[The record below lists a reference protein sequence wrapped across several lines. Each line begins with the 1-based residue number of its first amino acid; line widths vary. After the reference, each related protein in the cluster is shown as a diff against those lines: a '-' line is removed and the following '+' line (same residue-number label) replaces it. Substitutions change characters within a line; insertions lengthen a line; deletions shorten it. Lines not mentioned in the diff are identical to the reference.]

1 MIITIAGTLITCIGT
16 GVAIN
21 QASKAKGYTE
31 QIKFDVRK
39 INLST
44 SVEQIKRAQDDIR
57 ALPTSSENTP
67 RGIKP
72 KEVISSIRVRFDSV
86 LGLISNTGEDRD
98 IRETLA
104 LAQQQLNV
112 YESSVDKNAFEATP
126 IYELQS
132 LVQDAVSAA
141 NARIYQ
147 LEGKA

>member
-16 GVAIN
+16 AVAIK
-21 QASKAKGYTE
+21 QASKAKEYTE

-44 SVEQIKRAQDDIR
+44 AVEQIRRAQDDIR
-57 ALPTSSENTP
+57 ALPTSSDNTP

-72 KEVISSIRVRFDSV
+72 KEVISSIRVRFDNV

-98 IRETLA
+98 IRETLS
-104 LAQQQLNV
+104 LAQGQLNA
-112 YESSVDKNAFEATP
+112 YESSVDKKAFEATP

>member
-1 MIITIAGTLITCIGT
+1 
-16 GVAIN
+16 
-21 QASKAKGYTE
+21 
-31 QIKFDVRK
+31 
-39 INLST
+39 LST
-44 SVEQIKRAQDDIR
+44 AVEQIRRAQDDIR
-57 ALPTSSENTP
+57 ALPTSSDNTP

-72 KEVISSIRVRFDSV
+72 KEVISSIRVRFDNV

-98 IRETLA
+98 IRETLS
-104 LAQQQLNV
+104 LAQGQLNA
-112 YESSVDKNAFEATP
+112 YESSVDKKAFEATP